1 MKKSILILG
10 GTMFA
15 GRLLVEKLIAAN
27 LYQVTLFNRGKS
39 NHQLFPDIQQIHG
52 NRESDAIQ
60 QIFEQHWDVIIDF
73 SGYYPVTFQKL
84 IQNLRGK
91 VGRYIFISTISVF
104 PMGEKEEQVIN
115 ENSPTLECTEEQM
128 NSTLPDAYGEKKAE
142 MERILLAEKELDS
155 IIFRPSFI
163 YGKYDFTDRFYY
175 WLYRAKHA
183 QKIILPET
191 KSLSLTYVE
200 DLANAILNAIEISVH
215 KKYYNAISQT
225 NTSIEANLKTTAA
238 LLDKQID
245 ILSADEIFLKKHE
258 LDYYNF
264 PLCLPFNLDIE
275 GTQWLQDFSV
285 KPKDFKQTIL
295 ECIAYYESN
304 HWPSPK
310 TGISLESEN
319 AIIEQQ

>member
-1 MKKSILILG
+1 
-10 GTMFA
+10 
-15 GRLLVEKLIAAN
+15 
-27 LYQVTLFNRGKS
+27 
-39 NHQLFPDIQQIHG
+39 
-52 NRESDAIQ
+52 
-60 QIFEQHWDVIIDF
+60 
-73 SGYYPVTFQKL
+73 
-84 IQNLRGK
+84 
-91 VGRYIFISTISVF
+91 
-104 PMGEKEEQVIN
+104 MGEKEEQVIN